1 MSQKSAPDEDE
12 DGDENENNLN
22 NADEDLDGDGDL
34 DRCGDN
40 YNQMAM
46 PSISLRSLRADRR
59 N

>member
-22 NADEDLDGDGDL
+22 NADGDL